1 MLTWGLALSLG
12 LLLAALSYARLGS
25 AAPRIVI
32 ALRALAGTL
41 LAALLLDAP
50 LAPAR
55 TLAPWVALDASVSWT
70 LGDSTAWRVGVAA
83 ADSVLAAEADSLV
96 LVGSSVRAGPPPAEP
111 TDLASR
117 VGPLV
122 EQARALGRPV
132 VLITDGRLEDAERLS
147 ELPRGSQ
154 VVVPPTT
161 PVRDLGVAD
170 LDAPGGIVVG
180 DTLEFRVLLR
190 AGGAGAS
197 SRTLRVTLG
206 GREVAT
212 SAVDSLPAYGERELR
227 LRVAVPALEGEQSLV
242 AVLDAADAVAANDR
256 AEATLR
262 VTGTASVALVSTA
275 PDQDARFALA
285 VLRGTQRGAVRAYWR
300 VAPGQWREGDALR
313 AVPEEV
319 VRRAVEQA
327 SLVVLH
333 GDTAYFGP
341 PRRRARGALVLMA
354 PAEGGDEYY
363 ASGAGDS
370 PLSAAIGDLPWDQLP
385 PLRVGLPA
393 SGPHMPALLARRAR
407 RGEERA
413 VVSLRDRSPRTVIV
427 SAAGL
432 WRWRTRGGRPGDA
445 FDAVWGSIF
454 DWVAAE
460 SDASGP
466 ARERSS
472 IVQELV
478 PRPPAVSSGLVGSGP
493 ARDLT
498 PRARRAWWLAALA
511 LLALCAEWMMRR
523 RIGWR

>member
-12 LLLAALSYARLGS
+12 LLVAALSYARLGS
-25 AAPRIVI
+25 AAPRVVV

-41 LAALLLDAP
+41 VAALLLDAP
-50 LAPAR
+50 VAPSR
-55 TLAPWVALDASVSWT
+55 TLAPWVALDASASWT
-70 LGDSTAWRVGVAA
+70 LDGGGAWRAGVTS
-83 ADSVLAAEADSLV
+83 ADSALAAGADSLV
-96 LVGSSVRAGPPPAEP
+96 LVGSSVRAGPAPMAP

-122 EQARALGRPV
+122 EQARAFGRPV
-132 VLITDGRLEDAERLS
+132 LLITDGRVEDAERLP

-154 VVVPPTT
+154 VVVPSTLPAH
-161 PVRDLGVAD
+161 DLGVAE

-180 DTLEFRVLLR
+180 DTLGFRVLLR
-190 AGGAGAS
+190 AGGAGS
-197 SRTLRVTLG
+197 SPRTLRVTLG
-206 GREVAT
+206 GAEVAT
-212 SAVDSLPAYGERELR
+212 AAVDSLPVFGERELR
-227 LRVAVPALEGEQSLV
+227 LRVAVPVREGDQALV

-256 AEATLR
+256 AETALR

-313 AVPEEV
+313 AVPEAS
-319 VRRAVEQA
+319 VRRALEQA

-333 GDTAYFGP
+333 GDTAFFGP
-341 PRRRARGALVLMA
+341 PRTRVRGALVLMA
-354 PAEGGDEYY
+354 PPDADDEYY

-370 PLSAAIGDLPWDQLP
+370 PLSAAIADLPWEQLP
-385 PLRVGLPA
+385 PVRVGRPV
-393 SGPHMPALLARRAR
+393 SGPTLPALLARRAR

-413 VVSLRDRSPRTVIV
+413 VVSLEEGSPRTVIV

-478 PRPPAVSSGLVGSGP
+478 PRPPAVSSGPVGSGP
-493 ARDLT
+493 VRDLT

-523 RIGWR
+523 KIGWR

>member
-1 MLTWGLALSLG
+1 MLTWALALTLG

-25 AAPRIVI
+25 AAPRAVI
-32 ALRALAGTL
+32 ALRGLAGTL
-41 LAALLLDAP
+41 VAALLLDAP

-55 TLAPWVALDASVSWT
+55 TLAPWVALDASASWT
-70 LGDSTAWRVGVAA
+70 LGDSGAWRDAVAS
-83 ADSVLAAEADSLV
+83 ADSVLATGADSL
-96 LVGSSVRAGPPPAEP
+96 LLLGSGLRAGPPPAQP

-132 VLITDGRLEDAERLS
+132 VLITDGRLEDAERLD

-154 VVVPPTT
+154 VVVPASR
-161 PVRDLGVAD
+161 PVRDLGIAE
-170 LDAPGGIVVG
+170 LEAPGGVVLG
-180 DTLEFRVLLR
+180 DTLDLRVLLR
-190 AGGAGAS
+190 AGEAGAS

-212 SAVDSLPAYGERELR
+212 SAVDSLAAFGERDLR
-227 LRVAVPALEGEQSLV
+227 LRVPVPALEGDQPLV
-242 AVLDAADAVAANDR
+242 ALLDAADAVAANDR
-256 AEATLR
+256 AEASIR
-262 VTGTASVALVSTA
+262 VAGTASVALASTA

-319 VRRAVEQA
+319 VRRAIEQA

-341 PRRRARGALVLMA
+341 PRSRVRGALVLMA
-354 PAEGGDEYY
+354 PADGGDEYY
-363 ASGAGDS
+363 ATGAGDS
-370 PLSAAIGDLPWDQLP
+370 PLSAAIGDLPWDALP
-385 PLRVGLPA
+385 PLRVGRPVSGPSLPA
-393 SGPHMPALLARRAR
+393 LMTRRAR

-413 VVSLRDRSPRTVIV
+413 VVSLRDGAPRTVIV

-460 SDASGP
+460 SDAAGP
-466 ARERSS
+466 GRERST
-472 IVQELV
+472 IAQELV
-478 PRPPAVSSGLVGSGP
+478 PRPAGVSSGPVGSGP
-493 ARDLT
+493 ARDLA
-498 PRARRAWWLAALA
+498 PRARSAWWLAALA

>member
-1 MLTWGLALSLG
+1 MLTWALALTLG

-25 AAPRIVI
+25 RAPTVVVS
-32 ALRALAGTL
+32 LRALAGTL
-41 LAALLLDAP
+41 AAALLLDAP

-55 TLAPWVALDASVSWT
+55 PLAPWVALDASASWT
-70 LGDSTAWRVGVAA
+70 LGDSSAWLGAVSS
-83 ADSVLAAEADSLV
+83 ADSALGAGADSML
-96 LVGSSVRAGPPPAEP
+96 LVGSAVRAGPPPPQPA
-111 TDLASR
+111 DLASR
-117 VGPLV
+117 IGPLV
-122 EQARALGRPV
+122 EQARALGRPMV
-132 VLITDGRLEDAERLS
+132 IITDGRLEDVERLD

-154 VVVPPTT
+154 VVVPASAA
-161 PVRDLGVAD
+161 VRDLGIAA
-170 LDAPGGIVVG
+170 LEAPGGIVVG

-190 AGGAGAS
+190 AGGAGADARS
-197 SRTLRVTLG
+197 LRVTMG

-212 SAVDSLPAYGERELR
+212 SRVDSLPAFGERELQ
-227 LRVAVPALEGEQSLV
+227 LRVHVPALEGDQDLV
-242 AVLDAADAVAANDR
+242 VALDGIDAVIANDR
-256 AEATLR
+256 AEASLR
-262 VTGTASVALVSTA
+262 VSGTASVALVSTA

-341 PRRRARGALVLMA
+341 PRSRARGALVLMA
-354 PAEGGDEYY
+354 PADGGDEYY

-385 PLRVGLPA
+385 PVRVGAPVRGT
-393 SGPHMPALLARRAR
+393 SIPALLTRRAR

-413 VVSLRDRSPRTVIV
+413 VVSLKEGTPRTVIV

-454 DWVAAE
+454 DWVAADP
-460 SDASGP
+460 DAAGT
-466 ARERSS
+466 ARERSR
-472 IVQELV
+472 IAQELV
-478 PRPPAVSSGLVGSGP
+478 PRPAAVSSGPVGTGP
-493 ARDLT
+493 ARDLA
-498 PRARRAWWLAALA
+498 PRARSAWWLAAIA

>member
-12 LLLAALSYARLGS
+12 LMLAALSYARLGS
-25 AAPRIVI
+25 AAPRAVE
-32 ALRALAGTL
+32 ALRVLAGTL
-41 LAALLLDAP
+41 AAALLLDAP
-50 LAPAR
+50 LAPSR
-55 TLAPWVALDASVSWT
+55 PLPPWVALDASASWT
-70 LGDSTAWRVGVAA
+70 LDDSSAWRAALAA
-83 ADSVLAAEADSLV
+83 ADSALAGGADSLL
-96 LVGSSVRAGPPPAEP
+96 LVGGTVRPGPAP
-111 TDLASR
+111 TSPVDLASR

-122 EQARALGRPV
+122 EQARALGRPI
-132 VLITDGRLEDAERLS
+132 VLVTDGRLEDAERLD

-154 VVVPPTT
+154 VVVPTAAS
-161 PVRDLGVAD
+161 RSDLGVAE
-170 LDAPGGIVVG
+170 LEAPGGIVVG
-180 DTLEFRVLLR
+180 DTLDVRILLR
-190 AGGAGAS
+190 AGGAGSPA
-197 SRTLRVTLG
+197 RTLALSLA

-212 SAVDSLPAYGERELR
+212 SSLEAVPAFGERELR
-227 LRVAVPALEGEQSLV
+227 LQVPVPALEGDQSLV
-242 AVLDAADAVAANDR
+242 ASLNPTDAVAVNDR
-256 AEATLR
+256 AEASVR

-285 VLRGTQRGAVRAYWR
+285 VLRGTQRAAVRAYWR

-313 AVPEEV
+313 AVPEAV

-341 PRRRARGALVLMA
+341 PRSRARGALVLMA
-354 PAEGGDEYY
+354 PADGGDEYY
-363 ASGAGDS
+363 ASAAGDS
-370 PLSAAIGDLPWDQLP
+370 PLSAAIADLPWDQLP
-385 PLRVGLPA
+385 PVRVGAPVR
-393 SGPHMPALLARRAR
+393 GPSIPALLTRRAR

-413 VVSLRDRSPRTVIV
+413 VVSLREGTPRSVIV

-454 DWVAAE
+454 DWVAA
-460 SDASGP
+460 DAEVIGT

-478 PRPPAVSSGLVGSGP
+478 PRPAMVVSGPVGSGP
-493 ARDLT
+493 ARDLA
-498 PRARRAWWLAALA
+498 PRARSAWWLAALA